1 MAWALVT
8 GGNVTALYR
17 NPKGI
22 TIGGIQHP
30 RNIFTQWSAA
40 DLKAIGIY
48 SHDTV
53 GQSPDSRFY
62 TVSAPSTVVD
72 DTAGTVVVTYPS
84 VDKALED
91 VTEKVVTQEAVDEV
105 PAVLHA
111 NGAVDVA
118 AIPAVDEEFHLNIIS
133 TGLKSQ
139 KKDQVKTQAAGA
151 LQGSDWMVIRE
162 AEGGTAVASAV
173 ATYRAAV
180 RTKSGSIESAIDG
193 AANMVAFIALY
204 ESTGTYGE
212 SDYVE
217 AALNDW
223 PTVPDALK

>member
-8 GGNVTALYR
+8 GGTVTAVYN

-53 GQSPDSRFY
+53 GHRPDDRFY
-62 TVSAPSTVVD
+62 TVGAPSTVVD

-84 VDKALED
+84 VDKALAD
-91 VTEKVVTQEAVDEV
+91 SGSADDNDLQ
-105 PAVLHA
+105 L
-111 NGAVDVA
+111 
-118 AIPAVDEEFHLNIIS
+118 
-133 TGLKSQ
+133 GLKSQ
-139 KKDQVKTQAAGA
+139 AKITVKAQAAGA
-151 LQGSDWMVIRE
+151 LQDSDWMVIRE

-180 RTKSGSIESAIDG
+180 RTKSGSMESAITS
-193 AANMVAFIALY
+193 AANMAKFVALH
-204 ESTGTYGE
+204 ESTGTFGE

-217 AALNDW
+217 AVLRDW